1 MIYLIKYKH
10 KKQYYCTNDEEE
22 LREIKNNKY
31 IPGTSIKLDINNI
44 KEIKDKTT
52 CDSVVGRHYSRNV
65 DVADFQKF
73 IDPETTPSLKIYI
86 SNEPFIVNLNM
97 KETIKINNLS
107 TCIGIYIKSN
117 DDKLIG
123 FHYVDEFDN
132 SKLPQAVELMKI
144 NNMTTI
150 NSNLILYYVPKFHKE
165 SLKKQNEII
174 ILLKNFFKFQTTEI
188 IEGQNSSVI
197 YGIDIHN
204 FYFAPYVPCASS
216 VPVPCASSVPVP
228 VPVPVPCASSVP
240 VPVPVPVPCASSVPV
255 PVCSVPCASS
265 VPVSC
270 VPCASSASCASSVPV
285 PCVPSTRW
293 VRKIRTQPSVDS
305 NIT

>member
-1 MIYLIKYKH
+1 MIYLIKYKD
-10 KKQYYCTNDEEE
+10 KKQYYCTNDKNE
-22 LREIKNNKY
+22 LREIKINKY

-52 CDSVVGRHYSRNV
+52 CDSVVGRHYTVNV
-65 DVADFQKF
+65 DVSDFQKF
-73 IDPETTPSLKIYI
+73 IAPETTPSLKIYI
-86 SNEPFIVNLNM
+86 SNDPFIVNLNM

-144 NNMTTI
+144 NDMTTI

-165 SLKKQNEII
+165 SLKKQNKII

-204 FYFAPYVPCASS
+204 FYFAPYVSSVPVPCASSVPVSCVPCVSSASS
-216 VPVPCASSVPVP
+216 VPVPCASSVPV
-228 VPVPVPCASSVP
+228 
-240 VPVPVPVPCASSVPV
+240 
-255 PVCSVPCASS
+255 
-265 VPVSC
+265 SC
-270 VPCASSASCASSVPV
+270 VPCVPCASSVPV
-285 PCVPSTRW
+285 PCVPCVSSTRW